1 MQINVVEYNDLI
13 LKGYIPSEFKNP
25 SAEYLQ
31 TVKKIFQETFDYNGW
46 SNVITV
52 EKDGEVYI
60 NFYAVKNG
68 LVGNDSTGVPA
79 AFGRLERVLYPSYW
93 ETGLNQKS
101 GEIEL
106 NILE

>member
-1 MQINVVEYNDLI
+1 M
-13 LKGYIPSEFKNP
+13 
-25 SAEYLQ
+25 
-31 TVKKIFQETFDYNGW
+31 VKRYYSRKRRG
-46 SNVITV
+46 SLH
-52 EKDGEVYI
+52 